1 MPKKR
6 YNRDDAVQ
14 RARSDVTTASATA
27 SSPAIARAGGVEYLL
42 LSVWE
47 VQPAP
52 GQARRDFS
60 GLDELAASIKGSAF
74 TEGVGVMEPIL
85 VRRLDGG
92 KYELIDGERRLR
104 ACRLIA
110 EESADREYRIP
121 ARVFAV
127 KDSTALLM
135 AQTANLERVAP
146 RPVEVAL
153 GYRAIREAL
162 RAELGARA
170 ATLRSMVGL
179 GWHEKSQI
187 GDYLKIA
194 GMLEDGTV
202 EAAGFVTETGEP
214 DIRRL
219 CALDKKELDR
229 VVAIKKP
236 DARAVALK
244 TRVEARATAPTARQ
258 RTPKEFQAS
267 RSPEERRALISTT
280 TGVSIRIKEPAQMLE
295 PGSAATIVRDDL
307 APAILAVTDR
317 AHAGGRGEG
326 FFVQSGAD
334 HLVLVVPTGVEALS
348 IEQLETLVDSLT
360 ELRGRASRML
370 RHRRKS
376 GGSADIRRAA
386 SCHSPTR
393 GPSPDCG
400 A

>member
-1 MPKKR
+1 MSKKR

-14 RARSDVTTASATA
+14 RARSDVATTSANG
-27 SSPAIARAGGVEYLL
+27 PAGARGHGVEYLL
-42 LSVWE
+42 VSVWE
-47 VQPAP
+47 VEPAP
-52 GQARRDFS
+52 GQARRDFT
-60 GLDELAASIKGSAF
+60 GLEELAASIKGSQF
-74 TEGVGVMEPIL
+74 TEGLGVMEPIL
-85 VRRLDGG
+85 VRRLESG

-104 ACRLIA
+104 ACRRIA

-153 GYRAIREAL
+153 GYQAIREAL
-162 RAELGARA
+162 RVEIGERA

-194 GMLEDGTV
+194 AMLADGTV
-202 EAAGFVTETGEP
+202 QAAGFVTESGEP
-214 DIRRL
+214 DVRRL

-236 DARAVALK
+236 DARAVALR
-244 TRVEARATAPTARQ
+244 TRVEARATAPASRQ
-258 RTPKEFQAS
+258 RAPQKAQTS
-267 RSPEERRALISTT
+267 GSPQERRTQIATT

-295 PGSAATIVRDDL
+295 PGVAAALVRDDL
-307 APAILAVTDR
+307 APTILAVTDR
-317 AHAGGRGEG
+317 AHAGGRGDG
-326 FFVQSGAD
+326 FFVQSGID
-334 HLVLVVPTGVEALS
+334 HLVLVMPTGVEALS
-348 IEQLETLVDSLT
+348 IEQLETLVATFS
-360 ELRGRASRML
+360 ELRDRAGRML
-370 RHRRKS
+370 RHLRKS
-376 GGSADIRRAA
+376 GGSAGTRRTAT
-386 SCHSPTR
+386 SPSPTS
-393 GPSPDCG
+393 GMSVNDG